1 MVPGSSTA
9 LLCLRISPFFE
20 LSAPL
25 ACRLHKK
32 PLEVALFLLLWV
44 RKQGKALNL
53 TAPRNL
59 RMHNN
64 DSYPG
69 SIAMAKID
77 GEAIRR
83 LRETKG
89 LTQLYVATAVG
100 VTTDTISRWEN
111 RRYPS
116 IKQENAAR
124 LAEALEVP
132 VSAILDAQAPEE
144 TTAPEIMPEAGRKP
158 RRGLALWLSSVALLL
173 LAAGLVAW
181 LLSPAPEHS
190 PFEAVRILPSH
201 APPGQTFPVVLRLTA
216 GSKHPFPLILKE
228 VLPASSTPL
237 QGEPAFTSIDR
248 EGKVVKW
255 ISRAGREPVVFAYLA
270 QTPSQAEMGE
280 TLHFQGSVTL
290 RQELDATIDITGSLS
305 LEVSPYHWAD
315 LNRDGRI
322 DDEEILSVYDTFSLL
337 DDHAFNRQLI
347 EDIWAAEGYRWDE
360 DTGSYE
366 IL

>member
-1 MVPGSSTA
+1 MDSKT
-9 LLCLRISPFFE
+9 
-20 LSAPL
+20 
-25 ACRLHKK
+25 
-32 PLEVALFLLLWV
+32 
-44 RKQGKALNL
+44 GKALNL
-53 TAPRNL
+53 TAPRNI

-69 SIAMAKID
+69 SVAMAKID

-89 LTQLYVATAVG
+89 LTQLYIATAVG

-132 VSAILDAQAPEE
+132 LSAILEEQPPEE
-144 TTAPEIMPEAGRKP
+144 TTAAEIMPGAGRKS
-158 RRGLALWLSSVALLL
+158 RRRITLWLPALGLLL
-173 LAAGLVAW
+173 LAAGFSAW
-181 LLSPAPEHS
+181 RLSPAPEHS
-190 PFEAVRILPSH
+190 RFEAVRILPSH
-201 APPGQTFPVVLRLTA
+201 APPGQTFPVVLRLTS
-216 GSKHPFPLILKE
+216 GSNHSSPLILKE
-228 VLPASSTPL
+228 ELPASSIPL

-255 ISRAGREPVVFAYLA
+255 ISRTGREPAVFAYLA
-270 QTPSQAEMGE
+270 QAPSQAAMGE
-280 TLHFQGSVTL
+280 TLYFQGSVIL
-290 RQELDATIDITGSLS
+290 RQEQDATIDIIGSRS

-322 DDEEILSVYDTFSLL
+322 DDEEILFVYDTFSLL
-337 DDHAFNRQLI
+337 EDHAFNRKLI

-360 DTGSYE
+360 ASGSYE